1 MSTLVRT
8 LIDLL
13 PEHGLDP
20 AGYHDPGTGVRIP
33 WDAPVAGHAGLFDLD
48 AETLAADDAG
58 QPEPLTVIEYLTDA
72 AGAAGMSLPEYL
84 QL

>member
-8 LIDLL
+8 PIDLV

-20 AGYHDPGTGVRIP
+20 AGYDPGTGARIP
-33 WDAPVAGHAGLFDLD
+33 WDAPVADHADLFDLD
-48 AETLAADDAG
+48 AEALAADDARE
-58 QPEPLTVIEYLTDA
+58 PEPLTVIEYLTDA
-72 AGAAGMSLPEYL
+72 AGGAGMSLPEYL